1 MIKKRKKIL
10 YLYFVDL
17 KHSKVTT
24 NQFLKTIETL
34 SFFYDLKYFS
44 SWISKPRLTETL
56 KNYEVK
62 KNFSILRLPIF
73 LTSFKIF
80 NLINQTI
87 YGLLSFLIAKFCN
100 YDYIYTRDF
109 SVIYFLSFIPRFLR
123 SKTPVI
129 FESHKIFHKT
139 SKIVSFKQ
147 EQRAYKVVDYFVV
160 TSNNCKEDLNQYFDI
175 SNQHIVVAS
184 NGVDIEHFRREEVD
198 RKILK
203 KYGLQNANKILVYH
217 GSFLWWKG
225 VDDLIKSLH
234 YIKNDNIR
242 LLLIGGYG
250 KDFEDMKELVEKEK
264 LEERVIFTG
273 YLDHKEMIALLHLS
287 DVGILPNNRSEEG
300 ERYTSPVKLYEYMA
314 CGLPI
319 IASSLDSI
327 KEIIQEP
334 RNCLFFKPEDQRDLA
349 LKIESL
355 LSNKVL
361 LDKMSQNNKKDVE
374 EYTWEKKAKK
384 IFQFL
389 DEKSK

>member
-1 MIKKRKKIL
+1 
-10 YLYFVDL
+10 
-17 KHSKVTT
+17 
-24 NQFLKTIETL
+24 
-34 SFFYDLKYFS
+34 
-44 SWISKPRLTETL
+44 
-56 KNYEVK
+56 
-62 KNFSILRLPIF
+62 
-73 LTSFKIF
+73 
-80 NLINQTI
+80 
-87 YGLLSFLIAKFCN
+87 
-100 YDYIYTRDF
+100 
-109 SVIYFLSFIPRFLR
+109 
-123 SKTPVI
+123 
-129 FESHKIFHKT
+129 
-139 SKIVSFKQ
+139 
-147 EQRAYKVVDYFVV
+147 
-160 TSNNCKEDLNQYFDI
+160 
-175 SNQHIVVAS
+175 
-184 NGVDIEHFRREEVD
+184 
-198 RKILK
+198 
-203 KYGLQNANKILVYH
+203 
-217 GSFLWWKG
+217 
-225 VDDLIKSLH
+225 
-234 YIKNDNIR
+234 
-242 LLLIGGYG
+242 
-250 KDFEDMKELVEKEK
+250 VEKEK